1 MAQFIL
7 PLGNGGFRTHKY
19 CMLRPTVVGTVLN
32 WVKSLV
38 LALGGYLLFTT
49 GASILVTAL
58 YYWLLLIVNDEAW
71 AQISLTGAAVVAGLV
86 VARYVYVRNR
96 SHLPSEKNLRT
107 SMQAG
112 VLCGWEALAALFLFT
127 SNFTRLLPQYN
138 DILAV
143 PDVTL
148 LFLAIAYLMACV
160 ASVMA
165 IRITARFFLDMPE
178 T

>member
-19 CMLRPTVVGTVLN
+19 CMLRPTVVRTVLN

-96 SHLPSEKNLRT
+96 SHLPSEKNLRK
-107 SMQAG
+107 
-112 VLCGWEALAALFLFT
+112 AATAVQRYSGRTRRHFVVFG
-127 SNFTRLLPQYN
+127 NRLL
-138 DILAV
+138 DG
-143 PDVTL
+143 
-148 LFLAIAYLMACV
+148 MC
-160 ASVMA
+160 
-165 IRITARFFLDMPE
+165 RISDGD
-178 T
+178 